1 MEKAQKKHIIYKIFI
16 RSLFASA
23 TIEFSSEKER
33 DEFYEEQI
41 KNPDVLVIH
50 YYEEETIVAG

>member
-1 MEKAQKKHIIYKIFI
+1 MEKIQIIYKIFI
-16 RSLFASA
+16 RSLFTSA
-23 TIEFSSEKER
+23 TIEFSSEKDR

-50 YYEEETIVAG
+50 YYEEEITVAG